1 MKRYTLA
8 IMAKQ
13 DHILFSAS
21 SYFMFIVHIEIIT
34 KLANKDR
41 LEPPGKPLNNKTRAI
56 QNAVIGLMIMP
67 LTPFLHY

>member
-1 MKRYTLA
+1 
-8 IMAKQ
+8 MAKQ

-41 LEPPGKPLNNKTRAI
+41 LELIAVAFLITEHGLLGLENFSGCGTR
-56 QNAVIGLMIMP
+56 V
-67 LTPFLHY
+67 